1 MESSSSS
8 SSQQQQQQQGD
19 NIRVHIRVRPPSERE
34 VSSLITQYK
43 KSITT
48 TETSISIS
56 SSQHQQQSQA
66 ARTAFNFDSVR
77 DEHVDQASIF
87 ESIGRPIT
95 DSFLEGYH
103 ACVLAYGQTGAGK
116 TYTMQGADVDS
127 YDDAHSSADTGLIP
141 RVLKYVFG
149 SVSENNAKQIKSSN
163 FRCTFFEIYNEQ
175 VYDLLADDGALPL
188 VVREGSKASVFAEGA
203 VEECVG
209 SAAET
214 YEVYRRGLCN
224 RRVSS
229 TAMNRESSRSHSV
242 FVLYADVVRVDEAT
256 GVEKRTSSALRLV
269 DLAGSERQSATQT
282 DGQRLKEASSIN
294 RSLSALGNVI
304 KALVDRSEGKER
316 HVPYRD
322 SKLTFLLRDCLGG
335 QAKCSMI
342 ANISPAAASADET
355 LSTLKFAQR
364 AKLVKNSAAI
374 NEVAS
379 GSSPAELHDEIKRLR
394 AQLENAHKN
403 SANGDGKAGG
413 ALDSHPIQVIPHAE
427 SRLEALQHLY
437 ASLQAAHSRAES
449 DAISALSDCESR
461 LNSQREVSG
470 RLDKTVQSQKMVLR
484 LRENTIKS
492 LQSAADGNTSQSDAA
507 LDRATSEAAE
517 IELLRRQVECHPDVV
532 RHQIRVAEL
541 EETLNKAN
549 TDKGGKYATLAEQHD
564 ALKNESIG
572 LRTAFADA
580 VSDRQ
585 SIASTLRDVTTERD
599 ALAEAKAKSDA
610 MAAHATQAAA
620 EAHTQV
626 YEMKVQVEEANVA
639 CEVAKEKQ
647 TIAENE
653 RNELSVLLAKETES
667 KAKLQIAFEEQ
678 SKISE
683 DMFEQLSIV
692 TEKHDT
698 LNAAHTVLSL
708 EAQELRTEGDSL
720 RACLSS
726 EMTTFAISRLV
737 TAEREARVADEHAIA
752 MSELQA
758 SKEEALATAQDEK
771 VSALEQAEADKVS
784 ALEQAETEK
793 VSALE
798 QAAADKASALDE
810 AAAGKASAL
819 EQAEADKV
827 SALEQAETEK
837 VSALEQ
843 AAADKASA
851 LDEAAAGKA
860 SALEQAEADKVSA
873 LEQAETEKVSALEQA
888 AADKASALD
897 EAAANKASA
906 LEQAEADKVSALEQA
921 ETEKVSALE
930 QAEADKASALDEA
943 AAGKA
948 SALEQAEADKAASL
962 ELAAKDMMSALE
974 QAEIEK
980 TEALKHAEADKAS
993 ALEQAA
999 AEKDQE
1005 LADAIST
1012 KDAEM
1017 GRALEDAAADKEAA
1031 LNEASVNLERA
1042 IEDLTAAKDADKA
1055 EAVATAEAAKDAEIA
1070 AIEEKKDAE
1079 IKAAV
1084 MAEVEKTSQ
1093 AQEQANAAQAA
1104 LEAARADAAA
1114 EKEVYEQQKRESEDA
1129 ARASLDEQR
1138 EILTKAH
1145 KEEMKETTA
1154 EHKAAMKEAAAE
1166 HKAAIKEAAA
1176 EHKAAIKEKE
1186 QQMASAL
1193 EEKESAVAALRD
1205 EVDEARRE
1213 ALEHS
1218 AALAEAQTAT
1228 NQATKNLKEANKALK
1243 QLETAKAKEVEEA
1256 EAALKSAKEAEK
1268 KASSESESVRAELAG
1283 VQDELASQRVQ
1294 LTKAQDAE
1302 TAAMEEMEA
1311 LREQLAQA
1319 QQQQE
1324 EATSLASAVSAAKEE
1339 MEALREQLSG
1349 AKEALASTESSAKE
1363 EMEALRVQLTKSKEA
1378 LMAADAA
1385 HEEEKRSMLRNSARA
1400 AADEKARFEK
1410 ELAASKTSSSSED
1423 NSLLATLKQQLAES
1437 RKEADD
1443 LRSVRDA
1450 LRGSLKAATS
1460 RRMSESHEPMSPAFG
1475 HTTKA
1480 PSSAM
1485 PKTPLTSRKGSSP
1498 PSSAR
1503 KTPIATKTPART
1515 PIATKTPRPMSA
1527 FAKTPLSR
1535 PPTSSAAPSS
1545 VFKQPA
1551 VRVGD
1556 TSKRPAAEVESA
1568 RRALVSITNA
1578 EDDSNSNKAPTATNA
1593 KKSAPVV
1600 AASPRIKT
1608 RAQRAAAASTKPP
1621 ESPSVKDRIAA
1632 WQKKHVTSSETAD
1645 VSDETPPPK
1654 ALGRPV
1660 RVNGRLT
1667 RASMMGSAK

>member
-1 MESSSSS
+1 MAESSSS
-8 SSQQQQQQQGD
+8 QQQQQGD

-34 VSSLITQYK
+34 VSSLITQYR

-461 LNSQREVSG
+461 LNSQREVAG

-532 RHQIRVAEL
+532 RHQIRNAEL

-564 ALKNESIG
+564 ALKEESIG

-708 EAQELRTEGDSL
+708 EAQELRTECDSL

-737 TAEREARVADEHAIA
+737 TAEREAQVADEHAIA

-798 QAAADKASALDE
+798 QAEADKASALDE
-810 AAAGKASAL
+810 AAADKASAL
-819 EQAEADKV
+819 EQAE
-827 SALEQAETEK
+827 T
-837 VSALEQ
+837 
-843 AAADKASA
+843 
-851 LDEAAAGKA
+851 
-860 SALEQAEADKVSA
+860 
-873 LEQAETEKVSALEQA
+873 
-888 AADKASALD
+888 
-897 EAAANKASA
+897 
-906 LEQAEADKVSALEQA
+906 DKVSALEQA

-943 AAGKA
+943 AADKA

-1042 IEDLTAAKDADKA
+1042 IEELTAAKDADKA

-1243 QLETAKAKEVEEA
+1243 QLETAKAKELEEA
-1256 EAALKSAKEAEK
+1256 DAALKSAKEAEK

-1324 EATSLASAVSAAKEE
+1324 EATSLASAVSSAKEE

-1363 EMEALRVQLTKSKEA
+1363 EMEALRVQLAKSKEA

-1423 NSLLATLKQQLAES
+1423 NSLVTTLKQQLAES

-1480 PSSAM
+1480 PSSAV
-1485 PKTPLTSRKGSSP
+1485 PKTPLTSSKGSSP

-1608 RAQRAAAASTKPP
+1608 RAQRAAASSTKPP

-1632 WQKKHVTSSETAD
+1632 WQKKHGTSSETAD
-1645 VSDETPPPK
+1645 VADETPPPK